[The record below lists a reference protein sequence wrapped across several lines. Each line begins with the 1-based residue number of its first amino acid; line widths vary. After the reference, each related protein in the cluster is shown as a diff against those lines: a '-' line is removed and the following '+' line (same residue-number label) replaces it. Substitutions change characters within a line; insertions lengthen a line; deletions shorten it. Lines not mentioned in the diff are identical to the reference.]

1 MIATTRSTVRSCHK
15 GKSLILLSR
24 GCLVFEGCCGASET
38 AEERNKGEKW
48 RFYFL
53 TVWGFYG
60 PAWLWL
66 GGKRSRENEPA
77 RATLNAQSTRH
88 GARPGPKVAPSARA
102 SPLRASQPRA
112 REVLANVQNKVHFI
126 HEHILKSVLWVY
138 GPDYGDELMRQQQQ
152 STTKAQL
159 PYLESGGKSDKW
171 LRSVGP

>member
-15 GKSLILLSR
+15 GKSLILLYR

-77 RATLNAQSTRH
+77 RATLNAQSTRQ
-88 GARPGPKVAPSARA
+88 GVRQGPTLTLWRTGGSPACPAAESARKD
-102 SPLRASQPRA
+102 PRPDEKSFVF
-112 REVLANVQNKVHFI
+112 REKVRFI
-126 HEHILKSVLWVY
+126 HNSRNIKDTYWH
-138 GPDYGDELMRQQQQ
+138 ELNR
-152 STTKAQL
+152 
-159 PYLESGGKSDKW
+159 
-171 LRSVGP
+171 